1 MVRFGL
7 FCALQSTYPPTL
19 RLGLPIRHHI
29 VVYFHAKLKE
39 PFTADR
45 LQSELRLDPEEVGA
59 SVWLD
64 RKIARAIAATY
75 EESTEGEEKSSGIPD
90 IPEIIT

>member
-1 MVRFGL
+1 ML
-7 FCALQSTYPPTL
+7 FSALQSTYPPTL
-19 RLGLPIRHHI
+19 SLGLPIRHHI

-59 SVWLD
+59 SVWLE
-64 RKIARAIAATY
+64 RKIIEAIVATY
-75 EESTEGEEKSSGIPD
+75 EGSTEGETKKSSAGIPN
-90 IPEIIT
+90 IPETIT